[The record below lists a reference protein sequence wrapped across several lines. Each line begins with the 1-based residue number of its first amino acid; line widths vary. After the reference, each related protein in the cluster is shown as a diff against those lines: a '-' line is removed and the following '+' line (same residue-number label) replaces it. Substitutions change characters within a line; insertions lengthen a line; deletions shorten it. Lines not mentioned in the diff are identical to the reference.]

1 MALKRD
7 RFCCQ
12 LRCDKCNAS
21 RVHVHVDTTQ
31 QTCLYGSHGSNGE
44 CNRVSHVSD
53 MRVAQMGPIWVSYK
67 SPKKENV
74 NDINIFIK
82 TYFLIYNA
90 RLPSSVAD
98 TEGIHVV

>member
-21 RVHVHVDTTQ
+21 RVHVHVDTSQ
-31 QTCLYGSHGSNGE
+31 QTCLYGSHGPNGV
-44 CNRVSHVSD
+44 CNRVSHGSD
-53 MRVAQMGPIWVSYK
+53 MRVAQMGPIRVSYK
-67 SPKKENV
+67 SPKENG

-82 TYFLIYNA
+82 TYFLVYNA
-90 RLPSSVAD
+90 RIASSVAD